1 VGVKTSQTT
10 NKFAFK
16 VRQQAVRWFSI
27 TIGIIYSDGECGVHR
42 GQDRLRAAD
51 SYKWLKKAYANTG
64 RQQVSLQVC
73 DKVKALKREVGHLGQ
88 ANQICAGPP
97 HI

>member
-1 VGVKTSQTT
+1 MANAGSI
-10 NKFAFK
+10 ADRIGC
-16 VRQQAVRWFSI
+16 VRQ
-27 TIGIIYSDGECGVHR
+27 T
-42 GQDRLRAAD
+42 L
-51 SYKWLKKAYANTG
+51 YKWLKKAYANTG